1 MSAEYIMKNHE
12 NTSCMFEKSVA
23 RCDTGFKREEKT
35 QLFQFGASVGVF
47 MPHGYVF

>member
-1 MSAEYIMKNHE
+1 MSAQYIMKTHE
-12 NTSCMFEKSVA
+12 TTSYMFEKSVA

-47 MPHGYVF
+47 MPDGHVF